1 MKKLNLIIIAA
12 ICLVLGLGVAA
23 YVNRSGSHSS
33 SRTSSRT
40 SSTAASQGV
49 SNDSNL
55 SPQNFNESTADSGRP
70 SAPVAG
76 VVSTRLKPNVNAN
89 QTFYLWQKNN
99 VPTTTDYKAAGGN
112 DDGADF
118 RPNMISFPVPKGT
131 RIKGAVLINAGG
143 AFQFRSNSNE
153 GYPVAEALARR
164 GYQSFVVNYRLLPYT
179 QQEGA
184 LDLERGVRYVCAH
197 AKEYGIHP
205 NDVAVMGFS
214 AGGILAGEMLLN
226 YDGIVNGTALDKKY
240 QPDALDKVPAE
251 VGADGMI
258 YSFYGQLSIAS
269 KDVSELR
276 RGNLPP
282 TYFCYGTED
291 PFFDE
296 FKANI
301 RALRQAGVHVQ
312 TDVLQGAP
320 HGYGYRRGWIPR
332 YDKWL
337 TQVLAKK

>member
-118 RPNMISFPVPKGT
+118 RRT
-131 RIKGAVLINAGG
+131 
-143 AFQFRSNSNE
+143 
-153 GYPVAEALARR
+153 
-164 GYQSFVVNYRLLPYT
+164 
-179 QQEGA
+179 
-184 LDLERGVRYVCAH
+184 
-197 AKEYGIHP
+197 
-205 NDVAVMGFS
+205 
-214 AGGILAGEMLLN
+214 
-226 YDGIVNGTALDKKY
+226 
-240 QPDALDKVPAE
+240 
-251 VGADGMI
+251 
-258 YSFYGQLSIAS
+258 
-269 KDVSELR
+269 
-276 RGNLPP
+276 
-282 TYFCYGTED
+282 
-291 PFFDE
+291 
-296 FKANI
+296 
-301 RALRQAGVHVQ
+301 
-312 TDVLQGAP
+312 
-320 HGYGYRRGWIPR
+320 
-332 YDKWL
+332 
-337 TQVLAKK
+337 